1 MSLLIWHLFIFFGI
15 PALALRAELYP
26 SGLNWATTAYGLSVL
41 FEATLSRSCDVNFG
55 AKVGIRNLV
64 VLFYFSGVIEKCNL

>member
-1 MSLLIWHLFIFFGI
+1 MGGYARGDVGVVADKVENLHTGRW
-15 PALALRAELYP
+15 
-26 SGLNWATTAYGLSVL
+26 LSVL